1 MTAAQ
6 SILLGAAM
14 AIQAVCAI
22 GMLTTRAP
30 LDRLHLVG
38 PVSVLATVAVVAAVA
53 LDPTSS
59 TSHLAKAVVTGL
71 FVWLSSPFLSRATS
85 RALRIRE
92 RGELTVPS
100 QEVEQEAGS

>member
-6 SILLGAAM
+6 AILLGTAV

-53 LDPTSS
+53 IDPTSS
-59 TSHLAKAVVTGL
+59 SQLAKAVVTGL

-85 RALRIRE
+85 RALRIRA

-100 QEVEQEAGS
+100 ENVEQEGGS